1 MLWSS
6 SEKVELRITIISN
19 LAVTTRVSV
28 NIIRAD
34 HFLQGIFVTEQRTQ
48 FTSWLQNNFK
58 LTEL

>member
-6 SEKVELRITIISN
+6 SKKVELRFTIISN
-19 LAVTTRVSV
+19 LAVTARVSV
-28 NIIRAD
+28 NIVRAD
-34 HFLQGIFVTEQRTQ
+34 HFLKEIFVTEQRNQ